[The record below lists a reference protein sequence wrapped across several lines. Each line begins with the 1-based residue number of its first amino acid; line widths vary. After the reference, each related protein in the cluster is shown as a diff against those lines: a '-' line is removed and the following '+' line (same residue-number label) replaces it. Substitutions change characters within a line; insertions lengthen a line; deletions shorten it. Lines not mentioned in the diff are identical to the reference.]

1 MGGCTSYVKPVDCA
15 CPLPCRACAREYP
28 GSCFTTAELEC
39 SAELECMSLDRVS
52 SAGPGVLQCKGKTV
66 YNPAPPADQ
75 AHLLRVLT
83 PEQFTEAVTFI
94 NNAVIR
100 SMERMRKKLEGDGVA
115 VAREVLSIR
124 ERHCTTAAQAACRAL
139 NERDT
144 RVRFEIDVDGSW
156 IRSQV
161 PGNCTVAR
169 MSTDAEAVAM
179 DERPDRKTKSSDA
192 DSMRG
197 QMKLLL
203 VYLEP
208 ANAELSLKAESSFE
222 LLTAAAS

>member
-1 MGGCTSYVKPVDCA
+1 
-15 CPLPCRACAREYP
+15 
-28 GSCFTTAELEC
+28 
-39 SAELECMSLDRVS
+39 MSLERVS

-100 SMERMRKKLEGDGVA
+100 SMERMRKKLEGDGLA

-169 MSTDAEAVAM
+169 MSTAMDPAM
-179 DERPDRKTKSSDA
+179 DERPDRKTNSSDA

-203 VYLEP
+203 IYLEP
-208 ANAELSLKAESSFE
+208 ANAELSLKAESSFD